1 MSQMAARALPAEPQ
15 LTAHALGPGQ
25 AESTAGVWVSEPA
38 RPLREGPSSL
48 WVSGESGGDSGP
60 SSGLEEALSQ
70 GAPSFKAQWALS
82 QAPRHQR
89 HQCSGQPVWAR
100 PPTLPWACRSQGCS
114 REPDPDTTHPTLLW
128 VLDEERHS
136 AGPGKVKASLVVVTM
151 TGEHCLLNCPVSCDT
166 QDSRATEQDHP
177 QNAARAPT
185 AERWAKHCPFP
196 GPPLREKEGRGVPSQ
211 GRTLEP

>member
-1 MSQMAARALPAEPQ
+1 MSQTAARALPAEPQ
-15 LTAHALGPGQ
+15 LTAHAPGPGQ

-70 GAPSFKAQWALS
+70 GAPSFKAQRALS
-82 QAPRHQR
+82 QAPWHQR

-136 AGPGKVKASLVVVTM
+136 PGPGKVKASLVVVTM

-166 QDSRATEQDHP
+166 QDSQATEQDHP
-177 QNAARAPT
+177 KMP
-185 AERWAKHCPFP
+185 P
-196 GPPLREKEGRGVPSQ
+196 GPPLRSAGRSTVPSL
-211 GRTLEP
+211 GSLSGKRRGGGFLLRVEP